1 MDELLI
7 GLAALLSFLFGW
19 NNSSLLIGNLRGSG
33 STSFTVTVLISVAGL
48 VVGTLL
54 EGSKMVGSLVGSIA
68 PATTSSVMLATLI
81 VSIVLS
87 AGLTLVELPVSFS
100 MIMVGAF
107 MGATLSAALSLNIG
121 HSELVIAFWFIAPAA
136 TAVITAFVYSSF
148 TRLVQGLGLIAVDSL
163 NRTGAVISG
172 LAVSYT
178 LGANN
183 LGLFYGASLA
193 GLPVNMGIMLGL
205 VAVAAVGV
213 VTFGRNSLGG
223 VIGDKML
230 ALSPQGVFSAFV
242 SSALVVWAGTQFALP
257 VSISQCLLGGMLGAA
272 YSRAISAVNG
282 RLVAETLALWVVAPL
297 VAAGLA
303 FILTGFL

>member
-1 MDELLI
+1 MDELLV

-33 STSFTVTVLISVAGL
+33 STSFTATVLISVAGL
-48 VVGTLL
+48 LVGTLL
-54 EGSKMVGSLVGSIA
+54 EGSKMVGSLAGSIA
-68 PATTSSVMLATLI
+68 PTTTTSVMLATLL
-81 VSIVLS
+81 VSIVLT
-87 AGLTLVELPVSFS
+87 AGLTLANLPVSFS

-107 MGATLSAALSLNIG
+107 MGATLSAALSLNVG
-121 HSELVIAFWFIAPAA
+121 HSGWVIAFWFIAPAA
-136 TAVITAFVYSSF
+136 TAVITAIVYSAF
-148 TRLVQGLGLIAVDSL
+148 TKLVQGFGLIAVDSL
-163 NRTGAVISG
+163 NRAGAIISG

-183 LGLFYGASLA
+183 IGLFYGASLA
-193 GLPVNMGIMLGL
+193 GQPVNMGILLGL
-205 VAVAAVGV
+205 VIAAAVGV

-242 SSALVVWAGTQFALP
+242 SSSLVVWAGTQFALP

-303 FILTGFL
+303 FIVAGFL

>member
-1 MDELLI
+1 MDELLV

-33 STSFTVTVLISVAGL
+33 STSFTATVLISVAGL
-48 VVGTLL
+48 LVGTLL
-54 EGSKMVGSLVGSIA
+54 EGSKMVGSLAGSIA
-68 PATTSSVMLATLI
+68 PSTTTSVMLATLL
-81 VSIVLS
+81 VSIVLT
-87 AGLTLVELPVSFS
+87 AALTLADLPVSFS

-121 HSELVIAFWFIAPAA
+121 HSGLVIAFWFVAPVA
-136 TAVITAFVYSSF
+136 TALITAAVYS
-148 TRLVQGLGLIAVDSL
+148 TVGRLVQGIGLIAVDSL

-183 LGLFYGASLA
+183 IGLFYGASLA
-193 GLPVNMGIMLGL
+193 GQPINMGIMLGL

-230 ALSPQGVFSAFV
+230 ALSPQGVFAAFV
-242 SSALVVWAGTQFALP
+242 SSSLVVWAGTQFALP

-282 RLVAETLALWVVAPL
+282 RLVAETLALWVVAPV
-297 VAAGLA
+297 VAAGMA
-303 FILTGFL
+303 FIVAGIL